1 MGGSKTVQKLG
12 EGAYT
17 KVRKCLQ
24 YLVLF
29 VGLIALYVVLLMAGQ
44 AIPRRLVLD
53 NVEKSYLQ
61 LKEQGLYYEGKFGAA
76 WDNWTDSYFM
86 NSAVT
91 EYDGTLLQK
100 AIANAYTT
108 YSEMDESGSTNTIDD
123 VKYALEQDGNAVI
136 KPYSRY
142 WVGMLTVYK
151 ILLLF
156 MPVNGIRVLM
166 FAIVAALFLASAVGV
181 YRMLGAKGLVPYVVS
196 VAVAAYFPQAL
207 CLVFNTDI
215 AMMFLMM
222 AVCWQ
227 LFCKNASTEQ
237 FAVLFFLGGSV
248 LAYLNYWAFPLIT
261 LGFPLV
267 FVLSVR
273 IENGCGL
280 KNLTKETV
288 LLSVCWSAGLAGTVI
303 AKQILCKLILGTQS
317 GTGQLFLRM
326 GSEFTLKGRLVSV
339 VNGLVRRMTSTPV
352 LVLTVVTAILL
363 VMLLKIRAYRIQH
376 KGCLLIFVAFYP
388 VIWWFLLPNH
398 CIHGFVVHMYG
409 VTYYAMLS
417 AVLINVQRPQASGM
431 LAKKWFTKGIV
442 VNLAAFV
449 VWGLL
454 SYGLFH
460 VQIHYGAQERE
471 PWSLETVG
479 TVNANVDGGVTQEVV
494 FTDFT
499 MLTAYLDGV
508 STILVNLPDDKKD
521 GILHVELSEEGNVL
535 CKSDVSI
542 SGIEVGEWFE
552 IPMGCVVALNH
563 RYQITYTM
571 QDNRQSEPY
580 LLVQDVAQ
588 AVGVNEALY
597 ADGALVDGALA
608 NKYNIDL
615 YILPAEAKVCILF
628 IVLSVMEYV
637 IFLVESGKYK
647 NGAVEVEI

>member
-1 MGGSKTVQKLG
+1 MGGSETVQKLVKG
-12 EGAYT
+12 THT
-17 KVRKCLQ
+17 KVRKCLR
-24 YLVLF
+24 YLVLS
-29 VGLIALYVVLLMAGQ
+29 VGLLVLYVVLLMAGQ

-53 NVEKSYLQ
+53 NVRESYLQ
-61 LKEQGLYYEGKFGAA
+61 LEKQGLYYEGIPGAS

-91 EYDGTLLQK
+91 AYDGTLLQK

-108 YSEMDESGSTNTIDD
+108 YSELDESGSANTIDD
-123 VKYALEQDGNAVI
+123 VRYALEQDTNAVI

-156 MPVNGIRVLM
+156 MPINGIRTLM
-166 FAIVAALFLASAVGV
+166 FAVAAALFLVSAVGV
-181 YRMLGAKGLVPYVVS
+181 YKMLGAKGLVPYVVS

-215 AMMFLMM
+215 VMMFLMM

-227 LFCKNASTEQ
+227 LFRKNATTEQ

-273 IENGCGL
+273 IENGCGM
-280 KNLTKETV
+280 KTLTKETV
-288 LLSVCWSAGLAGTVI
+288 LLSVCWGAGLAGTVL
-303 AKQILCKLILGTQS
+303 AKQVLCRLVLGTQS

-326 GSEFTLKGRLVSV
+326 GSEFTWNDRLLSV
-339 VNGLVRRMTSTPV
+339 VNGMVRRMESKPV
-352 LVLTVVTAILL
+352 LVLTVVTAIIL
-363 VMLLKIRAYRIQH
+363 VILLKVWAYRIQY
-376 KGCLLIFVAFYP
+376 KYCLLFFVALYP
-388 VIWWFLLPNH
+388 IIWWFMLPNH
-398 CIHGFVVHMYG
+398 CIHGFVIHMYG

-417 AVLINVQRPQASGM
+417 AVWMNVQRPKESGVWQ
-431 LAKKWFTKGIV
+431 KNWFIRGIV

-460 VQIHYGAQERE
+460 VNVHYGAQERE
-471 PWSLETVG
+471 PWSLESTG
-479 TVNANVDGGVTQEVV
+479 TVNANEGSGVVQEVV

-499 MLTAYLDGV
+499 MLTAYLKSV
-508 STILVNLPDDKKD
+508 STILVNLPDDKND
-521 GILHVELSEEGNVL
+521 GILHVELSEDGSVL
-535 CKSDVSI
+535 CMADVAVSD
-542 SGIEVGEWFE
+542 IEAGTWFD

-563 RYQITYTM
+563 IYQITYTM
-571 QDNRQSEPY
+571 QDNSLSEPY
-580 LLVQDVAQ
+580 LLVQDSAQ
-588 AVGVNEALY
+588 AVGANKALY
-597 ADGALVDGALA
+597 ADGAPVDGALA
-608 NKYNIDL
+608 NKYCFDA
-615 YILPAEAKVCILF
+615 YILPAEAKGCILF
-628 IVLSVMEYV
+628 LLLAVMEYA
-637 IFLVESGKYK
+637 IFCYDSLRPG
-647 NGAVEVEI
+647 NR

>member
-1 MGGSKTVQKLG
+1 MQKLVKG
-12 EGAYT
+12 THT

-24 YLVLF
+24 YLVLS
-29 VGLIALYVVLLMAGQ
+29 VGLLVLYVVLLMAGQ

-53 NVEKSYLQ
+53 NVRESYLQ
-61 LKEQGLYYEGKFGAA
+61 LEKQGLYYEGIPGAS

-91 EYDGTLLQK
+91 AYDGTLLQK

-108 YSEMDESGSTNTIDD
+108 YSELDESGSANTIDD
-123 VKYALEQDGNAVI
+123 VKYALEQDTNAVI

-156 MPVNGIRVLM
+156 MPINGIRTLM
-166 FAIVAALFLASAVGV
+166 FVVAAALFLVSAVGV
-181 YRMLGAKGLVPYVVS
+181 YKMLGAKGLVPYVAS

-215 AMMFLMM
+215 VMMFLMM

-227 LFCKNASTEQ
+227 LFRKNATTEQ

-273 IENGCGL
+273 IENGCGM
-280 KNLTKETV
+280 KTLTKETV
-288 LLSVCWSAGLAGTVI
+288 LLSVCWGAGLAGTVL
-303 AKQILCKLILGTQS
+303 AKQVLCRLVLGTQS

-326 GSEFTLKGRLVSV
+326 GSEFTWNDRLLSV
-339 VNGLVRRMTSTPV
+339 VNGMVRRMESKPV
-352 LVLTVVTAILL
+352 LVLTVVTAIIL
-363 VMLLKIRAYRIQH
+363 VILLKVRAYRIQY
-376 KGCLLIFVAFYP
+376 KYCLLFFVALYP
-388 VIWWFLLPNH
+388 IIWWFMLPNH
-398 CIHGFVVHMYG
+398 CIHGFVIHMYG

-417 AVLINVQRPQASGM
+417 AVWMNVQRPKESGVRQ
-431 LAKKWFTKGIV
+431 KNCFIRGIV

-471 PWSLETVG
+471 PWSLESTG
-479 TVNANVDGGVTQEVV
+479 TLNVNEGGVAQEVV

-499 MLTAYLDGV
+499 MLTAYLKSV
-508 STILVNLPDDKKD
+508 STILVNLPDDKND
-521 GILHVELSEEGNVL
+521 GILHVELSEDGSVL
-535 CKSDVSI
+535 CMADVAVSD
-542 SGIEVGEWFE
+542 IEAGTWFD

-563 RYQITYTM
+563 IYQITYTM
-571 QDNRQSEPY
+571 QDNSLSEPY
-580 LLVQDVAQ
+580 LLVQDSAQ
-588 AVGVNEALY
+588 AVGANKALY
-597 ADGALVDGALA
+597 ADGAPVDGALA
-608 NKYNIDL
+608 NKYSIDL
-615 YILPAEAKVCILF
+615 YILPIEVKMCIAAT
-628 IVLSVMEYV
+628 VLAVMEYG
-637 IFLVESGKYK
+637 IFLLESGKCR
-647 NGAVEVEI
+647 NRL

>member
-1 MGGSKTVQKLG
+1 MQKLVKG
-12 EGAYT
+12 TRT

-24 YLVLF
+24 YLVLS
-29 VGLIALYVVLLMAGQ
+29 VGLLVLYVVLLMAGQ

-53 NVEKSYLQ
+53 NVRESYLQ
-61 LKEQGLYYEGKFGAA
+61 LEKQGLYYEGIPGAS

-91 EYDGTLLQK
+91 AYDGTLLQK

-108 YSEMDESGSTNTIDD
+108 YSELDESGSANTIDD
-123 VKYALEQDGNAVI
+123 VRYALEQDTNAVI

-156 MPVNGIRVLM
+156 MPINGIRTLM
-166 FAIVAALFLASAVGV
+166 FAVAAALFLVSAVGV
-181 YRMLGAKGLVPYVVS
+181 YKMLGAKGLVPYVAS

-215 AMMFLMM
+215 VMMFLMM

-227 LFCKNASTEQ
+227 LFRKNATTEQ

-280 KNLTKETV
+280 KTLTKETI
-288 LLSVCWSAGLAGTVI
+288 LLSVCWGAGLAGTVL
-303 AKQILCKLILGTQS
+303 AKQVLCRLVLGTQS

-326 GSEFTLKGRLVSV
+326 GSEFTWNDRLLSV
-339 VNGLVRRMTSTPV
+339 VNGMVRRMESKPV
-352 LVLTVVTAILL
+352 LVLTVVTAIIL
-363 VMLLKIRAYRIQH
+363 VILLKVRAYRIQY
-376 KGCLLIFVAFYP
+376 KYCLLFFVALYP
-388 VIWWFLLPNH
+388 IIWWFMLPNH
-398 CIHGFVVHMYG
+398 CIHGFVIHMYG

-417 AVLINVQRPQASGM
+417 AVWMNVQRPKESG
-431 LAKKWFTKGIV
+431 ARQKNWFIRGIV

-460 VQIHYGAQERE
+460 VQIHYGAQEWE
-471 PWSLETVG
+471 PWSLESTG
-479 TVNANVDGGVTQEVV
+479 TLNVNEGGVAQEVV

-499 MLTAYLDGV
+499 MLTAYLKSV
-508 STILVNLPDDKKD
+508 STILVNLPDDKND
-521 GILHVELSEEGNVL
+521 GILHVELSEDGSVL
-535 CKSDVSI
+535 CMADVAVSD
-542 SGIEVGEWFE
+542 IEAGTWFD

-563 RYQITYTM
+563 IYQITYTM
-571 QDNRQSEPY
+571 QDNSLSEPY
-580 LLVQDVAQ
+580 LLVQDSAQ
-588 AVGVNEALY
+588 AVGANKALY
-597 ADGALVDGALA
+597 ADGAPVDGALA
-608 NKYNIDL
+608 NKYSIDL
-615 YILPAEAKVCILF
+615 YILPIEVKMCIAAT
-628 IVLSVMEYV
+628 VLAVMEYG
-637 IFLVESGKYK
+637 IFLLESRKCR
-647 NGAVEVEI
+647 NRL